1 MYTFFSLNK
10 TSILIQQGCIK
21 LISKVTKDFYFKLML
36 FNFLVKVSKKKF
48 DEDLIKE
55 MLKYHEI
62 LNTGLLMLKF
72 SFANTEIN
80 YILKYVQKENGSF
93 KFLIIFHNITVF
105 VFMIK

>member
-36 FNFLVKVSKKKF
+36 FFSGQSIKKKF

-93 KFLIIFHNITVF
+93 KFNNFHNITVF